1 MCDMTR
7 VRSERGE
14 STATGRGTLS
24 RCWNAA
30 LAAVVAA
37 SLVTQIVLLA
47 RTGADVNA
55 ASGVQPVGTGTRYVR
70 LFSYFTVE
78 ANVLVLAACVGLVL
92 DPRRSGRLWNV
103 LRLDALLGIV
113 ITGIVFV
120 TVLAPIV
127 EHEGV
132 GTWVNAGFHYVA
144 PAAALAGWLLFGPR
158 PRIGWSTV
166 AWAFAWPVGWLL
178 YTFAHGAA
186 TGWYPYPFLDAH
198 ALGYPLTVR
207 NVAVVVVLAAVLA
220 AAFKALDSRLPTV
233 RR

>member
-1 MCDMTR
+1 MTR
-7 VRSERGE
+7 VRSERGA
-14 STATGRGTLS
+14 STSTGRGTLS
-24 RCWNAA
+24 RCWHAA

-55 ASGVQPVGTGTRYVR
+55 AAGVEPVGTGTRYVR

-78 ANVLVLAACVGLVL
+78 ANVLVLAASVGLVL
-92 DPRRSGRLWNV
+92 DPHRSGRLWSV

-127 EHEGV
+127 EHEGA
-132 GTWVNAGFHYVA
+132 GTWVNAGFHYVS

-158 PRIGWSTV
+158 PRIAWSTV
-166 AWAFAWPVGWLL
+166 AWAFAWPVGWIA
-178 YTFAHGAA
+178 YTLVHGAA
-186 TGWYPYPFLDAH
+186 TDWYPYPFLDAH
-198 ALGYPLTVR
+198 ALGYLPALR
-207 NVAVVVVLAAVLA
+207 NVAAVVVLAAVLA